1 MRYIYCVHITAHIYI
16 HMHVYIYVMYIKI
29 SVYVFFF
36 SFNKL
41 IRDFVI
47 INIFQIERQ
56 GEAGKQGL
64 AEGGRLPSR
73 GKEVFLVHTVA

>member
-1 MRYIYCVHITAHIYI
+1 
-16 HMHVYIYVMYIKI
+16 MYIKI

-41 IRDFVI
+41 IRDFV

-64 AEGGRLPSR
+64 AEGGRLPGR